1 MQYLKENNLYRTLTT
16 LQEETTVSL
25 NTVESIDSF
34 IADINSGHWDCVLL
48 AIESL
53 KLPDNTLIDLY
64 EQVSFTLITCF
75 SAFLSLRY
83 IYIYILYMYTVYLF

>member
-34 IADINSGHWDCVLL
+34 IADIKSGHWDSVLL
-48 AIESL
+48 AIKSL

-64 EQVSFTLITCF
+64 EQVSFCMDQLIP
-75 SAFLSLRY
+75 FLAWFVIQQHLMNTDLLTR
-83 IYIYILYMYTVYLF
+83 L